1 MTGNSGACWY
11 WLERVENMRGPGIVV
26 PLAALASLA
35 VVVGVAA
42 PSGLVS
48 GGGPGAATVITLPV
62 ASAGAHSNEN
72 N

>member
-1 MTGNSGACWY
+1 
-11 WLERVENMRGPGIVV
+11 MRGPGIVV

-35 VVVGVAA
+35 VVAGVAA

-48 GGGPGAATVITLPV
+48 GGDPRAATVITLPV